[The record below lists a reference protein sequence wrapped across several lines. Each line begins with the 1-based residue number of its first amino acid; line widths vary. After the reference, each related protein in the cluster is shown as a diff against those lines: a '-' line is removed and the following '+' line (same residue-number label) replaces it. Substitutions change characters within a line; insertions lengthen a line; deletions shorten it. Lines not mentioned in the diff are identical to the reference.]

1 MAELEGRATRLAVLL
16 GVAVTAIGVAAAF
29 PHRAN
34 DVGAVAIGI
43 GLFTICWLKGK
54 RGLAVF
60 GFVIP
65 FVWLTGAMRLAK
77 PASYWAWHWYD
88 RPKMTRAQQRY
99 ARPEQARP
107 DPS

>member
-16 GVAVTAIGVAAAF
+16 GVSVIVIGVAAAF

-34 DVGAVAIGI
+34 EVGAVAIGF
-43 GLFTICWLKGK
+43 GLCTICWLKGK
-54 RGLAVF
+54 RGLAVL
-60 GFVIP
+60 GLVIP

-88 RPKMTRAQQRY
+88 SEKMTRAQQRY
-99 ARPEQARP
+99 ARLEHAVP

>member
-1 MAELEGRATRLAVLL
+1 MAELEGRTTRLAMLL
-16 GVAVTAIGVAAAF
+16 GVSVIVIGVAAAF

-34 DVGAVAIGI
+34 EVGAVAIGI

-54 RGLAVF
+54 RGFAIL
-60 GFVIP
+60 GLVIP
-65 FVWLTGAMRLAK
+65 LLWLTGAIRLAK

-88 RPKMTRAQQRY
+88 GAKMTRTQQRY
-99 ARPEQARP
+99 ARPEQALP